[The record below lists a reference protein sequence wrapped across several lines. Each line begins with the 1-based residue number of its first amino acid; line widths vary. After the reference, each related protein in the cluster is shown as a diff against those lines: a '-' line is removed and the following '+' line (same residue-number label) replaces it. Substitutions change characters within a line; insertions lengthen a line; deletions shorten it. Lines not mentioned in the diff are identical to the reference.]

1 MKTKFT
7 ITALFLLSTIILFGE
22 VIEKN
27 YRFSHPAIAQSGDY
41 QTIRFEGTLLTG
53 LPGEPAL
60 PWFAV
65 SLILPPG
72 HSASGVEIITGRE
85 VLLPGNFQI
94 LPMQNVQPL
103 SKGGSGTFVKNETV
117 YNQHADYPTRIHGEL
132 STQYLNGFSVAMV
145 NFTPLKYNPATGK
158 ITYFQDITVRIR
170 TAPDVKSSGAL
181 ANINQSPTNLAIL
194 KKIAQNHGMI
204 AAYPQ
209 NARSSDDY
217 QMLIVTPAQFAA
229 SFASLI
235 NFYLPRGIQA
245 RVATTESI
253 YSTMPGLD
261 NPEKIRNY
269 IIQEY
274 QNHGIE
280 HVTLAGDVEYVPYRG
295 FYCWVQSS
303 SLYEDSNIPSDLY
316 FAALDGNWNTDGDA
330 LWGEIGEDD
339 LLPEIGVARMSF
351 SSLAELNILITKTIS
366 YQGQPVTGELRNPL
380 LAGEYLYG
388 DPLTWGADYLDM
400 ILGFKDDNGYETTGI
415 PLYHNIDS
423 LYDRNQTWNKATLI
437 QEMNQGHSFIHH
449 VGHANATYA
458 MRMSNSD
465 ITNTNFSQLNGT
477 THNYTLIFSH
487 GCICGA
493 FDNNDCI
500 AERMININN
509 LAVAVMMNSRY
520 GWFNEGQ
527 TEGPA
532 CHLHRE
538 FCDALYDKKESLIG
552 QAYRITRIETAPWVN
567 APGQW
572 EQGALRW
579 NFYDLNVLGD
589 AALRIWTD
597 EPVSIGVDYD
607 PTITTENTGI
617 SVEIHRS
624 KVPMVGL
631 VCVFMMNDTVFGK
644 AITDEN
650 GIADIVF
657 DIPLTNSGD
666 ASIYVSGYNCPLH
679 EYPVTVEPAFH
690 FEPVWSTAFNP
701 MIFYVVKATL
711 DDVYLVAGDEI
722 GIYDIDPNTNN
733 EICVGAGTVTGTITP
748 ANYLEITASMDDGS
762 LPGQANGFTA
772 GHIFI
777 FKIYSQNEGLIETV
791 NYNFPYP
798 GYDQVFTALGTAI
811 VEIQGTIQTPGNH
824 SISLSSGWQGISS
837 YFVPTNTNIQSLTAE
852 IEGQLESIQNLTS
865 FYEPGNGSSTLTNW
879 NYQSGYFIKLS
890 GSATLEIP
898 GSVPAN
904 KTISLTTGW
913 NLIPVLSEC
922 PVGINTLFGAE
933 ITNCE
938 IIKDA
943 VGLNVYWPSR
953 GVSTLNLLIPGHSYL
968 VKVSQNLQ
976 VTFPECQ

>member
-1 MKTKFT
+1 MKTKITTT
-7 ITALFLLSTIILFGE
+7 ILLLFSTIVLFAE
-22 VIEKN
+22 VIEKK
-27 YRFSHPAIAQSGDY
+27 YHFSYPEVVHYGDY
-41 QTIRFEGTLLTG
+41 QAIRFDETLLTG
-53 LPGEPAL
+53 LTGEPVL

-72 HSASGVEIITGRE
+72 HSANDVEIIPGKE
-85 VLLPGNFQI
+85 VLLPGNFQL
-94 LPMQNVQPL
+94 LPMQHAQPL
-103 SKGGSGTFVKNETV
+103 SKGGSGTFVKNEAV
-117 YNQHADYPTRIHGEL
+117 YNQNIDYPSKIHGEL
-132 STQYLNGFSVAMV
+132 TTRYLNGFSLAMV
-145 NFTPLKYNPATGK
+145 NFTPVKYNPATGK
-158 ITYFQDITVRIR
+158 ITYYEEITVKIN
-170 TAPDVKSSGAL
+170 TSPDAKSWVAL
-181 ANINQSPTNLAIL
+181 DNVNASENNLAALFRIV
-194 KKIAQNHGMI
+194 QNPEML
-204 AAYPQ
+204 AAYPKKGKT
-209 NARSSDDY
+209 AGAY
-217 QMLIVTPAQFAA
+217 QMLIITPAQFQS

-235 NFYLPRGIQA
+235 NFYKPRGIEA
-245 RVATTESI
+245 KVATTEFI
-253 YSTMPGLD
+253 YNAMPGQD

-339 LLPEIGVARMSF
+339 LLPEVGIARMTF
-351 SSLAELNILITKTIS
+351 SSLAELNILINKTIS

-400 ILGFKDDNGYETTGI
+400 ILGFQDDNGYETTGI
-415 PLYHNIDS
+415 PLNHNIDS
-423 LYDRNQTWNKATLI
+423 LYDRNQSWNKATLI

-487 GCICGA
+487 GCVCGA
-493 FDNNDCI
+493 FDNSDCI
-500 AERMININN
+500 AERMINIDN

-538 FCDALYDKKESLIG
+538 FCDAIYDKRESCIG

-579 NFYDLNVLGD
+579 NFYDLNILGD

-597 EPVSIGVDYD
+597 EPITIGADYD

-617 SVEIHRS
+617 SVTINEN
-624 KVPMVGL
+624 KAPAAGL
-631 VCVFMMNDTVFGK
+631 TCVFMMNDTVFGQ
-644 AITDEN
+644 AVTGEN
-650 GIADIVF
+650 GVANIVF
-657 DIPLTNSGD
+657 DFPLTLSGD
-666 ASIYVSGYNCPLH
+666 ASIFVSGYNCQLH
-679 EYPVTVEPAFH
+679 EYLVTVEPPFH
-690 FEPVWSTAFNP
+690 FEPVWTTAFNP
-701 MIFYVVKATL
+701 MIFYVVEATL
-711 DDVYLVAGDEI
+711 DNVYLAPGDEI

-733 EICVGAGTVTGTITP
+733 EICVGAATVAGTITP
-748 ANYLEITASMDDGS
+748 DNFLEIIASMDDGS
-762 LPGQANGFTA
+762 LQGQANGFTP
-772 GHIFI
+772 GNFFI
-777 FKIYSQNEGLIETV
+777 FKIYSQTEGLIETV
-791 NYNFPYP
+791 TYNFPYP
-798 GYDQVFTALGTAI
+798 GYDQVFTSLGTAI
-811 VEIQGTIQTPGNH
+811 VEINGTIQTPGSH
-824 SISLSSGWQGISS
+824 AISLKSGWQGISS
-837 YFVPTNTNIQSLTAE
+837 YLVPANTNM
-852 IEGQLESIQNLTS
+852 QNLTS
-865 FYEPGNGSSTLTNW
+865 GIEAQLINIHNPATFYEPGNASSTLNTW

-890 GSATLEIP
+890 SSAVLEIP
-898 GSVPAN
+898 GNTPSY
-904 KTISLTTGW
+904 KTINLTTGW
-913 NLIPVLSEC
+913 NLIPVLTTC
-922 PVGINTLFGAE
+922 PVSIVSLFGTQISKTE
-933 ITNCE
+933 V
-938 IIKDA
+938 IKDA
-943 VGLNVYWPSR
+943 VGLNIYWPIR
-953 GVSTLNLLIPGHSYL
+953 GISTLNLLVPGRSYL
-968 VKVSQNLQ
+968 VKVTQNIQ
-976 VTFPECQ
+976 VTFPDCQ